1 MTILPVPQQMQQLS
15 GEMPLTLLREMTL
28 LVPGNSQESL
38 RGHIKELC
46 DEAGLRC
53 KLDVRAANGNG
64 YLLSAGAIKG
74 RSTPLYDLIN
84 PAGSTSSQQGYRLEI
99 RPEGLAL
106 ASETEQGLFYG
117 LMTLRLILLEAQ
129 SERRRGIAATS
140 IVDWPAIEMRGY
152 EEDYGRDQVSTM
164 EDLRR
169 TILRLAQYKMNSF
182 LMYIEPDHFVYKFD
196 PNISTDYDRFTMAE
210 IRELV
215 AYAKRYYVQIIPVI
229 ELLGH
234 TEMLLR
240 HERYKRIAEM
250 PTGGG
255 DLCPTSEET
264 WEVVANI
271 INELAPAFNGKYFHT
286 GLDESMAIGQGRSKE
301 AVEKYGIAKVY
312 ADYYNRLNRLIRKN
326 GQTMMMYGD
335 IVMNHPDILTMLDK
349 DIVLVSWDYIPRD
362 RYESLY
368 RFAELGFKT
377 VTLSGMWDWSQAY
390 PLSGAAFKNIDAFT
404 KQGLEKGTMGH
415 FVSDWGDGYRGANGM
430 NLSENTDMSVVYC
443 GCSGWSARPIPIRE
457 FIPMFCQTNF
467 GSPDPQLAEA
477 FTSLALAQGEGLER
491 STQALNMQR
500 GDILAK
506 IFTMLD
512 ASDEELRF
520 WQNLGETADKAIQVL
535 SRERLPRNGDRLD
548 AVIIAARHLLM
559 ASQMATGAAQIVKM
573 MNQPKPDASA
583 AEAILVR
590 LIKQQ
595 TSLGKDYRTVYLRRN
610 RPINMNY
617 IQKVWE
623 YTIGC
628 LNAALTDLRAG
639 RLSFSTPKAMVAV
652 WRFDPK
658 APWESLPKGLTLTPK
673 TPDATIGTLSNGEG
687 YVMLRNGVYL
697 SAVDSKKLMDFGQH
711 SFTVELWTR
720 HHGQKQ
726 QQFGSTFFSD
736 GVGWRVGVNSDH
748 QIMFTLY
755 GVSDML
761 CPSAVLPPDG
771 EWHHVAI
778 SFSLCHKVH
787 FYVDGVLK
795 QQMEL
800 AGRPNSI
807 QNPMLLVGNEIG
819 LVTPY
824 VGDITRLRVHSGA
837 LTADELDSK
846 ISPVQS

>member
-15 GEMPLTLLREMTL
+15 GEMPITLLREMTL
-28 LVPGNSQESL
+28 MVPGNNQESL
-38 RGHIKELC
+38 RGHIQELC
-46 DEAGLRC
+46 QEAGIKC
-53 KLDVRAANGNG
+53 KLNISALDGFM
-64 YLLSAGAIKG
+64 LSAGAAKG
-74 RSTPLYDLIN
+74 RNATPSNSATPEGAVQI
-84 PAGSTSSQQGYRLEI
+84 QQGYRLEI

-106 ASETEQGLFYG
+106 AAKTEQGLFYG
-117 LMTLRLILLEAQ
+117 LMTLRQILLESK
-129 SERRRGIAATS
+129 SERRNSIAAVS

-164 EDLRR
+164 EDLKR
-169 TILRLAQYKMNSF
+169 TVLRLAQYKMNSF
-182 LMYIEPDHFVYKFD
+182 LMFIEPDHFVYKFD

-215 AYAKRYYVQIIPVI
+215 AYAKRHYVQVIPVI

-250 PTGGG
+250 PAGGG

-271 INELAPAFNGKYFHT
+271 VNELAPAFDAKYFHT
-286 GLDESMAIGQGRSKE
+286 GLDESMAIGMGRSKE
-301 AVEKYGIAKVY
+301 AVEKFGIAKVY
-312 ADYYNRLNRLIRKN
+312 ADYYNRLNRLIRKH
-326 GQTMMMYGD
+326 GQIMMMYGD

-349 DIVLVSWDYIPRD
+349 DIVLMSWDYIPRERYGSLD
-362 RYESLY
+362 RFSQ
-368 RFAELGFKT
+368 LGFKT
-377 VTLSGMWDWSQAY
+377 TSLSGMWDWSQAY
-390 PLSGAAFKNIDAFT
+390 PLSGAAFKNIDAYT
-404 KQGLEKGTMGH
+404 KQSVEVGAIGH

-430 NLSENTDMSVVYC
+430 NLSENTDMSAVYC

-457 FIPMFCQTNF
+457 FIPMYCQTYY
-467 GSPDPQLAEA
+467 GSSDPQLAEA
-477 FTSLALAQGEGLER
+477 LTNLALAQGEGLER

-506 IFTMLD
+506 IVTMLD

-520 WQNLGETADKAIQVL
+520 WRNLGETADKAIRVL
-535 SRERLPRNGDRLD
+535 HRQRLPRNGDRLD
-548 AVIIAARHLLM
+548 AVIVAARHLLM
-559 ASQMATGAAQIVKM
+559 ASQMAMGASQIVKLI
-573 MNQPKPDASA
+573 NQPTPDKSS
-583 AEAILVR
+583 AEAILGQ

-610 RPINMNY
+610 RPLNMNH
-617 IQKVWE
+617 IEKVWE
-623 YTIGC
+623 YTIGS
-628 LNAALTDLRAG
+628 LNAAVTDLRAG
-639 RLSFSTPKAMVAV
+639 RLSFNTPKAMVAV

-673 TPDATIGTLSNGEG
+673 TPDATIGTLSSGEG

-697 SAVDSKKLMDFGQH
+697 SAVDSKRLMDFGQH

-720 HHGQKQ
+720 HHGQKHQ
-726 QQFGSTFFSD
+726 QYGSTFFSD

-778 SFSLCHKVH
+778 SFSFCHKVH

-795 QQMEL
+795 QQMDL
-800 AGRPNSI
+800 VGRPNSTP
-807 QNPMLLVGNEIG
+807 NPMLLVGNEIG

-837 LTADELDSK
+837 LTVDELDSK
-846 ISPVQS
+846 FSPVRS